1 MKNESQQQLE
11 CQEIKFFLK
20 MNVDCGPSEQSAG
33 GDCCSVRALLM
44 LHQVILKGER
54 GRGRSGEMAVD
65 DITLRKGSCTEE
77 HNLRRL

>member
-1 MKNESQQQLE
+1 MKNKSRQQLE
-11 CQEIKFFLK
+11 CQKSGFLK
-20 MNVDCGPSEQSAG
+20 VYVDCGHSEHSAG
-33 GDCCSVRALLM
+33 GDRCSVCALLM

-65 DITLRKGSCTEE
+65 DIALRKGSCAEE